1 MRKKLSV
8 NIDVATTHRFIGETL
23 CKLGTDFERA
33 KIELD
38 MYYSLTLRLKDLVEV
53 QRAQTTLG
61 LVFEYFKKDNLLNF
75 TTFKTPGNYYMA
87 LYESNYK
94 SSSKSMIFKYH
105 FNFVF
110 NLIR

>member
-1 MRKKLSV
+1 MINQHWQQIYQSFRLGYYTEALLEFKNALEVRKKLSV

-61 LVFEYFKKDNLLNF
+61 FW
-75 TTFKTPGNYYMA
+75 
-87 LYESNYK
+87 
-94 SSSKSMIFKYH
+94 IF
-105 FNFVF
+105 
-110 NLIR
+110 